1 MSLWRAR
8 VILRQLNSNINSL
21 ADPLQE
27 RVGKYAVSK
36 TFKPEV
42 HVQAQ
47 KLTLHLVYLEAE
59 NVITC
64 SSSCDDSCANVFSV
78 CESQSYVFSA
88 SFRKA

>member
-8 VILRQLNSNINSL
+8 EMLRQLNSYINSL

-42 HVQAQ
+42 HCTSSKADPVPSIPGGRECY
-47 KLTLHLVYLEAE
+47 YL
-59 NVITC
+59 
-64 SSSCDDSCANVFSV
+64 F
-78 CESQSYVFSA
+78 F
-88 SFRKA
+88 FL